1 VELEEVTLPPAQ
13 AGPYLGLLAA
23 GLFGMAGQYPL
34 ALFLLAV
41 FGSKV
46 AFPGAFALELDPLG
60 FSYRPL
66 LHRHRYAWREVRGFR
81 VRTFRLLGV
90 TLAKAVVFETTR
102 GELRALPES
111 FRMEPEALAA
121 FLNRYRATALQGE
134 PDLDPASNH

>member
-1 VELEEVTLPPAQ
+1 MELEEVTLLPGQ

-34 ALFLLAV
+34 ALLLLGV
-41 FGSKV
+41 FGAKV

-66 LHRHRYAWREVRGFR
+66 LHRRRHAWHEVKGFR
-81 VRTFRLLGV
+81 VRTVRVLGV
-90 TLAKAVVFETTR
+90 PLAKAVVFETTR

-121 FLNRYRATALQGE
+121 FLNRYRATALLE
-134 PDLDPASNH
+134 PGPVN